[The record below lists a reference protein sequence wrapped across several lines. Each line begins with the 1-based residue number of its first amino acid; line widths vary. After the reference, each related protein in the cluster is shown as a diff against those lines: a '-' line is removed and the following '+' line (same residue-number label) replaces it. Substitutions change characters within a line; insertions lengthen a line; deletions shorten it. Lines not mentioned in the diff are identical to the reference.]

1 MNWTDEVIWEDAGK
15 SSING
20 KGVDGEITVELIINE
35 ARNLGLKTFKVLD
48 QDGKEL
54 IKSDFPMKGHVRLQ
68 PYNKAA

>member
-1 MNWTDEVIWEDAGK
+1 MNWVDEVLWEDAGK

-20 KGVDGEITVELIINE
+20 EPVDGEITVDAIINK
-35 ARNLGLKTFKVLD
+35 ARSLGLKTFKVLD

-54 IKSDFPMKGHVRLQ
+54 IKSDFPMEGHIRLQ